1 MWFFVLMF
9 FPLFLWQL
17 PDFFNLFQDYSLPIF
32 SYEQGIHFKQH
43 SPHWTFPKSDVPY
56 IYNTVF
62 SSFLSTSC
70 TTRTLWRSRPLF
82 AGMNS
87 CCAKCVSQL
96 HCFCVSISCTCC
108 DNVLEPS
115 HMASHV
121 CQDDFHMSSCALSLR
136 FSKHK
141 SWPEPSSHAR
151 QPQTAQRKI
160 WLPCQKIAI
169 ANWPSAAQGG
179 HLQWTSNRCL
189 HHKEPCWGCCLT
201 TLATLTNHELTAR
214 VADKET
220 LLNSVVAL

>member
-1 MWFFVLMF
+1 MCSFPPYVL
-9 FPLFLWQL
+9 PLISVTT
-17 PDFFNLFQDYSLPIF
+17 PRLFQSF
-32 SYEQGIHFKQH
+32 SGLFPANLWARNPFQAAFSPLNIPKIWCPLHLQH
-43 SPHWTFPKSDVPY
+43 
-56 IYNTVF
+56 VF

-70 TTRTLWRSRPLF
+70 TTRTLYRSRPLF

-96 HCFCVSISCTCC
+96 HGFCVSISCTCC
-108 DNVLEPS
+108 GKVLEPS

-160 WLPCQKIAI
+160 WPSCQKIAI
-169 ANWPSAAQGG
+169 ANWPSAALGG

-189 HHKEPCWGCCLT
+189 HHKELCWGCCLT